1 MFRTALFAL
10 FAVCLG
16 FAPARAQQIDTAAT
30 SAILLDMSSGA
41 VLMSKD
47 PNKRIPPASMSK
59 LMTVYMVFEALAD
72 GRLKLDDE
80 FVVSEKAW
88 RMGGSKMFVKVNT
101 RITIDNLLRG
111 IIVQSGND
119 ACVVVAEG
127 MAGTEAAF
135 ARKMTEKAR
144 ELGLK
149 HSTFEN
155 ATGLP
160 GENHLMSVGDL
171 AKLATIIIERFPEY
185 YAIYSQRTFTWE
197 GIEQRNRNPLLRT
210 DMGADG
216 MKTGYTEEAGYCI
229 VGSAIQNERRLV
241 LVVAGLPSAQ
251 ARAVEAERILKWG
264 FREFET
270 TKLLAE
276 GAEVG
281 RADVWIGA
289 ESHVPLV
296 VEKPIV
302 VTTAFGR
309 GEETTA
315 KIEYDGPV
323 PAPIAKGDRIATL
336 VISAPDVEPIEVP
349 LLAGADVAK
358 GGFGKKLMGA
368 AEQWVNKGLD
378 AALGNN
384 ATPATE

>member
-1 MFRTALFAL
+1 MIRTVFLAIFA
-10 FAVCLG
+10 ACL
-16 FAPARAQQIDTAAT
+16 AIIPARAQQIDTAAT

-41 VLMSKD
+41 VLMSKEPD
-47 PNKRIPPASMSK
+47 RRIPPASMSK
-59 LMTVYMVFEALAD
+59 LMTVYMVFEALAE

-80 FVVSEKAW
+80 FAVSEKAW

-101 RITIDNLLRG
+101 RITIEDLLRG

-119 ACVVVAEG
+119 ACIVIAEG
-127 MAGTEAAF
+127 MAGTEEAF

-171 AKLATIIIERFPEY
+171 AKLATIIIERFPQY
-185 YAIYSQRTFTWE
+185 YGIYSERSFTWE
-197 GIEQRNRNPLLRT
+197 GIDQSNRNPLLRT
-210 DMGADG
+210 NMGADG
-216 MKTGYTEEAGYCI
+216 LKTGYTQEAGYCI
-229 VGSAIQNERRLV
+229 VGSAVQGDRRLI

-251 ARAVEAERILKWG
+251 ARAIEAERILKWG

-270 TKLLAE
+270 TKLLKE
-276 GAEVG
+276 GSEVG

-289 ESHVPLV
+289 EAKVPLV
-296 VEKPIV
+296 VDKPIV
-302 VTTAFGR
+302 VTTAFGQ
-309 GEETTA
+309 GEQTTA
-315 KIEYDGPV
+315 EIQYDGPI
-323 PAPIAKGDRIATL
+323 PAPITKGQRIATL
-336 VISAPDVEPIEVP
+336 VVTAPDVEPIEVP

-368 AEQWVNKGLD
+368 AEQWFNKGLD
-378 AALGNN
+378 AALGNST
-384 ATPATE
+384 ASE

>member
-1 MFRTALFAL
+1 MIRSLL
-10 FAVCLG
+10 LSMFAVLLAL
-16 FAPARAQQIDTAAT
+16 APARAQQIETAAT
-30 SAILLDMSSGA
+30 SAVLLDMTSGA
-41 VLMSKD
+41 VLMSKKPD
-47 PNKRIPPASMSK
+47 MRIPPASMSK
-59 LMTVYMVFEALAD
+59 LMTVYMVFEALSE

-88 RMGGSKMFVKVNT
+88 RMGGSKMFVKINT
-101 RITIDNLLRG
+101 RITVEDLLRG
-111 IIVQSGND
+111 IIIQSGND
-119 ACVVVAEG
+119 ACIVVAEG
-127 MAGTEAAF
+127 MAGSEAAF

-149 HSTFEN
+149 NSTFEN

-160 GENHLMSVGDL
+160 GENHLMSVNDL

-185 YAIYSQRTFTWE
+185 YAIYSERSFTWE

-216 MKTGYTEEAGYCI
+216 LKTGYTQEAGYCI
-229 VGSAIQNERRLV
+229 VGSAEQSERRLV

-251 ARAVEAERILKWG
+251 QRAVEAERILKWG

-276 GAEVG
+276 GAVVG
-281 RADVWIGA
+281 RADVWVGA
-289 ESHVPLV
+289 QSKVPLV
-296 VEKPIV
+296 VEKPIAI
-302 VTTAFGR
+302 TTAFGR

-315 KIEYDGPV
+315 RIRYAGPI

-336 VISAPDVEPIEVP
+336 IVNAPDVEPIEVP
-349 LLAGADVAK
+349 LVAGEDVAE
-358 GGFGKKLMGA
+358 GSFTTKLMGA
-368 AEQWVNKGLD
+368 ASQWVDKGLD

-384 ATPATE
+384 TAAE

>member
-1 MFRTALFAL
+1 MIRTALLAIFAAL
-10 FAVCLG
+10 LALT
-16 FAPARAQQIDTAAT
+16 PARAQQIDTAAT

-59 LMTVYMVFEALAD
+59 LMTVYMVFEALSE

-88 RMGGSKMFVKVNT
+88 RMGGSKMFVKVDT
-101 RITIDNLLRG
+101 RITVDNLLRG

-135 ARKMTEKAR
+135 ARKMTEKAK

-149 HSTFEN
+149 YSTFEN

-160 GENHLMSVGDL
+160 GNNHLMSVGDL

-185 YAIYSQRTFTWE
+185 YAIYSQRQFTWE

-216 MKTGYTEEAGYCI
+216 LKTGYTEEAGYCI
-229 VGSAIQNERRLV
+229 VGSAVQNDRRLV
-241 LVVAGLPSAQ
+241 LVVAGLPSSQ

-289 ESHVPLV
+289 ESKVPLV

-302 VTTAFGR
+302 ITTAFGR

-315 KIEYDGPV
+315 KIQYEGPI
-323 PAPIAKGDRIATL
+323 PAPIKKGQRIATL
-336 VISAPDVEPIEVP
+336 VVTAPDVEPIEVP
-349 LLAGADVAK
+349 LVAGVDVAK

-368 AEQWVNKGLD
+368 AGQWVNKGLD

-384 ATPATE
+384 KPATE

>member
-1 MFRTALFAL
+1 MIRTVFLAIFA
-10 FAVCLG
+10 ACL
-16 FAPARAQQIDTAAT
+16 AILPVRAQQIDTAAT

-41 VLMSKD
+41 VLMSKEPD
-47 PNKRIPPASMSK
+47 RRIPPASMSK
-59 LMTVYMVFEALAD
+59 LMTVYMVFEALAE

-80 FVVSEKAW
+80 FAVSEKAW

-101 RITIDNLLRG
+101 RITIEDLLRG

-119 ACVVVAEG
+119 ACIVIAEG
-127 MAGTEAAF
+127 MAGTEEAF

-171 AKLATIIIERFPEY
+171 AKLATIIIEKFPQY
-185 YAIYSQRTFTWE
+185 YGIYSERSFTWE
-197 GIEQRNRNPLLRT
+197 GIDQSNRNPLLRT
-210 DMGADG
+210 NMGADG
-216 MKTGYTEEAGYCI
+216 LKTGYTQEAGYCI
-229 VGSAIQNERRLV
+229 VGSAVQGDRRLI

-251 ARAVEAERILKWG
+251 ARAIEAERILKWG

-270 TKLLAE
+270 TKLLKE

-289 ESHVPLV
+289 EAKVPLV
-296 VEKPIV
+296 VDKPIV
-302 VTTAFGR
+302 VTTAFGQ
-309 GEETTA
+309 GEQTTA
-315 KIEYDGPV
+315 EIQYDGPI
-323 PAPIAKGDRIATL
+323 PAPITKGQRIATL
-336 VISAPDVEPIEVP
+336 VVTAPDVEPIEVP

-358 GGFGKKLMGA
+358 GGFGKKLLGA
-368 AEQWVNKGLD
+368 AEQWFNKGLD

-384 ATPATE
+384 TASE

>member
-1 MFRTALFAL
+1 MIRTALLAL
-10 FAVCLG
+10 FAAILAVS
-16 FAPARAQQIDTAAT
+16 PARAQQIDTAAT
-30 SAILLDMSSGA
+30 SAILLDISSGA

-47 PNKRIPPASMSK
+47 PDRRIPPASLSK
-59 LMTVYMVFEALAD
+59 LMTVYMVFEALHE

-88 RMGGSKMFVKVNT
+88 RTGGSKMFVKVNT
-101 RITIDNLLRG
+101 RIAIKDLLHG

-127 MAGTEAAF
+127 MAGTEESF

-149 HSTFEN
+149 NSTFAN

-160 GENHLMSVGDL
+160 AENHLMSVGDL

-185 YAIYSQRTFTWE
+185 YEIYSERTFTWE

-229 VGSAIQNERRLV
+229 VGSAKQNDRRLV

-251 ARAVEAERILKWG
+251 ARAIESERILKWG

-270 TKLLAE
+270 TKFLAE

-289 ESHVPLV
+289 ESKVPLV

-315 KIEYDGPV
+315 QIKYNGPI
-323 PAPIAKGDRIATL
+323 PAPITKGQRIATL
-336 VISAPDVEPIEVP
+336 VVSAPDVEPIEVP
-349 LLAGADVAK
+349 LVAGAAVAK

-368 AEQWVNKGLD
+368 AEQWMNKGLD

-384 ATPATE
+384 QPATE

>member
-1 MFRTALFAL
+1 MIRSLLLSL
-10 FAVCLG
+10 FAVLLAL
-16 FAPARAQQIDTAAT
+16 APARAQQIETAAT
-30 SAILLDMSSGA
+30 SAVLLDMTSGA
-41 VLMSKD
+41 VLMSKKPD
-47 PNKRIPPASMSK
+47 MRIPPASMSK
-59 LMTVYMVFEALAD
+59 LMTVYMVFEALSE

-88 RMGGSKMFVKVNT
+88 RMGGSKMFVKIDT
-101 RITIDNLLRG
+101 RIKISDLLRG

-127 MAGTEAAF
+127 MAGSEAAF

-144 ELGLK
+144 ELGLEN
-149 HSTFEN
+149 STFEN

-160 GENHLMSVGDL
+160 GENHLMSVNDL

-185 YAIYSQRTFTWE
+185 YEIYSERSFIWE

-216 MKTGYTEEAGYCI
+216 LKTGYTQEAGYCI
-229 VGSAIQNERRLV
+229 VGSAEQDERRLV

-276 GAEVG
+276 GAVVG

-289 ESHVPLV
+289 QSKVPLV
-296 VEKPIV
+296 VEKPIA

-309 GEETTA
+309 GDETTA
-315 KIEYDGPV
+315 RIRYAGPI

-336 VISAPDVEPIEVP
+336 VVSAPDVEPIEVP
-349 LLAGADVAK
+349 LVAGEDVAE
-358 GGFGKKLMGA
+358 GSFTTKLMGA
-368 AEQWVNKGLD
+368 ASQWIDKGLD

-384 ATPATE
+384 AE

>member
-1 MFRTALFAL
+1 MIRTVFLALIA
-10 FAVCLG
+10 ACLAI
-16 FAPARAQQIDTAAT
+16 APVRAQQIDTAAT
-30 SAILLDMSSGA
+30 SAILMDMSSGA
-41 VLMSKD
+41 VLMSKEPD
-47 PNKRIPPASMSK
+47 RRIPPASMSK
-59 LMTVYMVFEALAD
+59 LMTVYMVFEALSE

-80 FVVSEKAW
+80 FAVSEKAW

-101 RITIDNLLRG
+101 RITIEDLLRG

-119 ACVVVAEG
+119 ACIVIAEG
-127 MAGTEAAF
+127 MAGTEEAF

-171 AKLATIIIERFPEY
+171 AKLATIIIERFPQY
-185 YAIYSQRTFTWE
+185 YGIYSERSFTWE
-197 GIEQRNRNPLLRT
+197 GIDQNNRNPLLRT
-210 DMGADG
+210 NMGADG
-216 MKTGYTEEAGYCI
+216 LKTGYTQEAGYCI
-229 VGSAIQNERRLV
+229 VGSAVQGDRRLV

-251 ARAVEAERILKWG
+251 ARAIEAERILRWG

-270 TKLLAE
+270 TKLLKE
-276 GAEVG
+276 GAQVG
-281 RADVWIGA
+281 NADVWIGA
-289 ESHVPLV
+289 EARVPLV
-296 VEKPIV
+296 VDKPIV

-309 GEETTA
+309 GEQTTA
-315 KIEYDGPV
+315 KIEYDGPI
-323 PAPIAKGDRIATL
+323 PAPITKGQRIATL
-336 VISAPDVEPIEVP
+336 VVTAPDVEPIEVP

-358 GGFGKKLMGA
+358 GGFGKKLLGA
-368 AEQWVNKGLD
+368 AEQWFNKGLD

-384 ATPATE
+384 TASE

>member
-1 MFRTALFAL
+1 MIRTVFLAIFA
-10 FAVCLG
+10 ACL
-16 FAPARAQQIDTAAT
+16 AILPVRAQQIDTAAT

-41 VLMSKD
+41 VLMSKEPD
-47 PNKRIPPASMSK
+47 RRIPPASMSK
-59 LMTVYMVFEALAD
+59 LMTVYMVFEALAE

-80 FVVSEKAW
+80 FAVSEKAW

-101 RITIDNLLRG
+101 RITIEDLLRG

-119 ACVVVAEG
+119 ACIVIAEG
-127 MAGTEAAF
+127 MAGTEEAF

-171 AKLATIIIERFPEY
+171 AKLATIIIEKFPQY
-185 YAIYSQRTFTWE
+185 YGIYSERNFTWE
-197 GIEQRNRNPLLRT
+197 GIDQSNRNPLLRT
-210 DMGADG
+210 NMGADG
-216 MKTGYTEEAGYCI
+216 LKTGYTQEAGYCI
-229 VGSAIQNERRLV
+229 VGSAVQGDRRLI

-251 ARAVEAERILKWG
+251 ARAIEAERILKWG

-270 TKLLAE
+270 TKLLKE

-289 ESHVPLV
+289 EAKVPLV
-296 VEKPIV
+296 VDKAIV
-302 VTTAFGR
+302 VTTAFGQ
-309 GEETTA
+309 GEQTTA
-315 KIEYDGPV
+315 EIQYDGPI
-323 PAPIAKGDRIATL
+323 PAPITKGQRIATL
-336 VISAPDVEPIEVP
+336 VVTAPDVEPIEVP

-358 GGFGKKLMGA
+358 GGFGKKLLGA
-368 AEQWVNKGLD
+368 AEQWFNKGLD

-384 ATPATE
+384 TASE

>member
-1 MFRTALFAL
+1 MIRTTLLALFAAIL
-10 FAVCLG
+10 SLTPV
-16 FAPARAQQIDTAAT
+16 RAQQIDTAAT

-41 VLMSKD
+41 VLMSKE

-59 LMTVYMVFEALAD
+59 LMTVYMVFEALSE
-72 GRLKLDDE
+72 GRLTLEDE

-88 RMGGSKMFVKVNT
+88 KMGGSKMFVNVNT
-101 RITIDNLLRG
+101 RISIDDLLRG

-119 ACVVVAEG
+119 ACVVIAEG
-127 MAGTEAAF
+127 MAGTEEAF

-149 HSTFEN
+149 YSTFEN

-160 GENHLMSVGDL
+160 GNNHLMSVGDL
-171 AKLATIIIERFPEY
+171 AKLATIIIERFPQY
-185 YAIYSQRTFTWE
+185 YGIYSERVFTWE

-210 DMGADG
+210 NIGADG
-216 MKTGYTEEAGYCI
+216 LKTGYTEEAGYCI
-229 VGSAIQNERRLV
+229 VGSAVQNERRLV

-251 ARAVEAERILKWG
+251 TRAVEAERILKWG

-270 TKLLAE
+270 TKLLTA

-281 RADVWIGA
+281 RADVWVGA
-289 ESHVPLV
+289 ESKVPLV
-296 VEKPIV
+296 VEEPVV

-309 GEETTA
+309 GEETSATI
-315 KIEYDGPV
+315 KYDGPI
-323 PAPIAKGDRIATL
+323 PAPITKGDRIATL
-336 VISAPDVEPIEVP
+336 VVTAPDVEPIEVP

-368 AEQWVNKGLD
+368 AEQWINKGLD
-378 AALGNN
+378 AALGNK
-384 ATPATE
+384 PATE

>member
-1 MFRTALFAL
+1 MIRTALLAIFAAL
-10 FAVCLG
+10 LALT
-16 FAPARAQQIDTAAT
+16 PARAQQIDTAAT

-59 LMTVYMVFEALAD
+59 LMTVYMVFEALSE

-88 RMGGSKMFVKVNT
+88 RMGGSKMFVKVDT
-101 RITIDNLLRG
+101 RITVDNLLRG

-135 ARKMTEKAR
+135 ARKMTEKAK

-149 HSTFEN
+149 YSTFEN

-160 GENHLMSVGDL
+160 GNNHLMSVGDL

-185 YAIYSQRTFTWE
+185 YAIYSQRQFTWE

-216 MKTGYTEEAGYCI
+216 LKTGYTEEAGYCI
-229 VGSAIQNERRLV
+229 VGSAVQNDRRLV
-241 LVVAGLPSAQ
+241 LVVAGLPSSQ

-289 ESHVPLV
+289 ESKVPLV

-302 VTTAFGR
+302 ITTAFGR

-315 KIEYDGPV
+315 KIQYEGPI
-323 PAPIAKGDRIATL
+323 PAPIKKGQRIATL
-336 VISAPDVEPIEVP
+336 VVTAPDVEPIEVA
-349 LLAGADVAK
+349 LVAGVDVAK

-368 AEQWVNKGLD
+368 AGQWVNKGLD

-384 ATPATE
+384 KPATE

>member
-1 MFRTALFAL
+1 MIRTALLAL
-10 FAVCLG
+10 FAAIIALS
-16 FAPARAQQIDTAAT
+16 PARAQQIDTAAT

-47 PNKRIPPASMSK
+47 PDKRIPPASMSK
-59 LMTVYMVFEALAD
+59 LMTVYMVFEALAE

-101 RITIDNLLRG
+101 RISIENLLQG

-119 ACVVVAEG
+119 ACVVIAEG
-127 MAGTEAAF
+127 MAGTEEAF

-171 AKLATIIIERFPEY
+171 AKLAQIIIERFPQY
-185 YAIYSQRTFTWE
+185 YGTYSQRAFTWE

-210 DMGADG
+210 NMGADG
-216 MKTGYTEEAGYCI
+216 LKTGYTEEAGYCI
-229 VGSAIQNERRLV
+229 VGSAVQNERRLV

-270 TKLLAE
+270 TKLLAA

-289 ESHVPLV
+289 ESKVPLV
-296 VEKPIV
+296 VEKPVV

-315 KIEYDGPV
+315 SISYAGPIA
-323 PAPIAKGDRIATL
+323 APITKGDRIATL
-336 VISAPDVEPIEVP
+336 TINAPDVEPINVP
-349 LLAGADVAK
+349 LLAGTDVAK

-368 AEQWVNKGLD
+368 AEQWMNKGLD
-378 AALGNN
+378 AALGNE
-384 ATPATE
+384 PATE